1 MVTQQQKQLKIL
13 IIGESCQ
20 DTYVFGEVNRISPEA
35 PTRLPATIK
44 TLLFMMKP
52 VNAAAIPDSELSKL
66 TTTGMSAP
74 PIGRTRMIPSTH
86 EIPIIA
92 QM

>member
-1 MVTQQQKQLKIL
+1 ML
-13 IIGESCQ
+13 ES
-20 DTYVFGEVNRISPEA
+20 SPDA

-52 VNAAAIPDSELSKL
+52 VNAAAIPDNEFRRL

-74 PIGRTRMIPSTH
+74 PIGKTNMIPNTQD
-86 EIPIIA
+86 IAIIA

>member
-1 MVTQQQKQLKIL
+1 MMNV
-13 IIGESCQ
+13 
-20 DTYVFGEVNRISPEA
+20 RINPDA

-52 VNAAAIPDSELSKL
+52 VNAAAIPDNEFRRL
-66 TTTGMSAP
+66 TTGMFAP
-74 PIGRTRMIPSTH
+74 PIGKTNMIPKTQD
-86 EIPIIA
+86 IAIIA